1 MDANTLDTCALHYSA
16 LASLQLM
23 ALVADENEMLWIYLF
38 GARGAYVYVML
49 YIALFEVT
57 QSIETL

>member
-23 ALVADENEMLWIYLF
+23 ALVADENEMLWIYYF
-38 GARGAYVYVML
+38 GARVAYNAL
-49 YIALFEVT
+49 HALFEVT